1 MDEVPLAGGSVASSV
16 VRVGDTVRRATE
28 RSSPAVHALLVHLE
42 AVVLA
47 GSPRFLGLDHQGSEI
62 LTWIDGTPATKP
74 WPAPLL
80 TENGVRRLARL
91 LRGYHEAVATFSP
104 PADSEWW
111 TGMRGLEP
119 GEIVLH
125 GDLGPWNTIWRDE
138 QPVGFID
145 WDFAEPGSPLTD
157 VADLAF
163 FVTPMRD
170 DDHCRECG
178 FAPAPDRRQR
188 FVAFCDSYGIDDR
201 ASVLDAVEEY
211 WLTDIERTSRLGPL
225 GIKPWDA
232 FLRRALVEGCQGLL
246 DWFRAYRHLVE

>member
-47 GSPRFLGLDHQGSEI
+47 GSPRFLGLDHQGREI

-119 GEIVLH
+119 GEVALH
-125 GDLGPWNTIWRDE
+125 GDLGVE
-138 QPVGFID
+138 G
-145 WDFAEPGSPLTD
+145 
-157 VADLAF
+157 DLAG
-163 FVTPMRD
+163 R
-170 DDHCRECG
+170 G
-178 FAPAPDRRQR
+178 ARR
-188 FVAFCDSYGIDDR
+188 
-201 ASVLDAVEEY
+201 LH
-211 WLTDIERTSRLGPL
+211 RLG
-225 GIKPWDA
+225 
-232 FLRRALVEGCQGLL
+232 LRRARLAAHRRRRARLL
-246 DWFRAYRHLVE
+246 RNTYARRRPLPRVRPSGVPPGGRGVAVPPNATPRWFKHRGGGAAARRSR